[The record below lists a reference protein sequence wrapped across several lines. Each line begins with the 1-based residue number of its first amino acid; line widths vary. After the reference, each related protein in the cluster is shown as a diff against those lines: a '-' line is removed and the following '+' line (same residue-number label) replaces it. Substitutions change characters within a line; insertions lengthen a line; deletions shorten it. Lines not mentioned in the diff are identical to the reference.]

1 MLFDPLTST
10 KCYWSLLKIILNG
23 KKVPCIPPIFHN
35 KYVTEFK
42 ENREI
47 FNSFF
52 ANQCSLVS
60 NNSILPSELKL
71 LIEHTLTSRDF
82 SETDIV

>member
-1 MLFDPLTST
+1 M
-10 KCYWSLLKIILNG
+10 G

-35 KYVTEFK
+35 NKYVTEFK
-42 ENREI
+42 ENSEI

-82 SETDIV
+82 SETDTV